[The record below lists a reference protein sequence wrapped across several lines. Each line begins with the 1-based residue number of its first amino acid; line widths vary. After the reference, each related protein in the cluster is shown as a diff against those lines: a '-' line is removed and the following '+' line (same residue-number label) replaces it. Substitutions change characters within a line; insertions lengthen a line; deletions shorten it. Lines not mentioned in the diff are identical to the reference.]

1 MSEFICARCNAYFRE
16 AQAACPQ
23 CRTPLFYEGAD
34 KNVVDAFAPNCLVH
48 RYRGSDLLEPA
59 LLLKVGKVNAK
70 VAFHLKDIVKPVSVP
85 KEEVFRLD
93 EEVLHSINALRDER
107 CETMRRFDERIGCCW
122 QKLVAY

>member
-1 MSEFICARCNAYFRE
+1 MSEFICARCSAYF
-16 AQAACPQ
+16 QAARELCPQ
-23 CRTPLFYEGAD
+23 CQTALFYEGED
-34 KNVVDAFAPNCLVH
+34 KNVVDALAPNCLVH

-70 VAFHLKDIVKPVSVP
+70 VAFRLRDIARPVSVP

-93 EEVLHSINALRDER
+93 EAVLASINALRDER
-107 CETMRRFDERIGCCW
+107 CEEMRRFDERIGTCW